1 MNVLWWIGIALL
13 CIVVEM
19 VSLTLVLV
27 TFAGGAVAAAI
38 ANLLGAPVVAQF
50 VIFAAV
56 SGLLLVA
63 LRPWLLRRLRQRMPL
78 VETNVAAHVGRVAV
92 VVTQVGPRGGRI
104 KLSGEVWSARTAAD
118 DVRFPVGAQVQVV
131 RIDGATAVVAA
142 AAELHPAGPSD
153 PAAPGAPSPS

>member
-27 TFAGGAVAAAI
+27 TFAGGAVAAAL
-38 ANLLGAPVVAQF
+38 ANGLGANVGTQIVV
-50 VIFAAV
+50 FAVV

-63 LRPWLLRRLRQRMPL
+63 LRPWLLRRLRQRVPL
-78 VETNVAAHVGRVAV
+78 IETNVAAHLGRTAV

-104 KLSGEVWSARTAAD
+104 KLTGEVWSARTESD
-118 DVRFPVGAQVQVV
+118 DVRFPVGAQVRVV
-131 RIDGATAVVAA
+131 RIDGATAIVAA
-142 AAELHPAGPSD
+142 AAELYPAGPDDSVG
-153 PAAPGAPSPS
+153 PGAPQLT